1 MYPYSLEG
9 KKSIM
14 TLFFQKKNQSFPK
27 LHSEVIERI
36 KDESIRQKKE
46 QVLLVQLVQNQSGV
60 GEVQVSF
67 ADRIPEDT
75 DWIRFA
81 NEDSKKRLQH
91 GEFSLEKGNIY
102 YHPNV
107 DLKWKNTPKETI
119 YKIESNYQFSNG
131 KVYLDQKNYDQLVPI
146 LKNCFLSDQ
155 VESIYMDGNIC
166 QLEIKS
172 LDDTKEERISEVLL
186 TFFSSF
192 YPSPFLAP
200 HRPQ

>member
-1 MYPYSLEG
+1 
-9 KKSIM
+9 M

-36 KDESIRQKKE
+36 KNESLRLNKE
-46 QVLLVQLVQNQSGV
+46 QVLFVRLVQNQSGV

-67 ADRIPEDT
+67 ADRIPGDT

-81 NEDSKKRLQH
+81 NEDSKKRLHH
-91 GEFSLEKGNIY
+91 GEFSMENGKIY

-107 DLKWKNTPKETI
+107 ELKWKHTPKERI
-119 YKIESNYQFSNG
+119 HRIESNYQFSNG
-131 KVYLDQKNYDQLVPI
+131 KVYLDQKDYDQLVPI
-146 LKNCFLSDQ
+146 LKNCFLSEQ
-155 VESIYMDGNIC
+155 VDSLYMDGNIC
-166 QLEIKS
+166 QLEIES
-172 LDDTKEERISEVLL
+172 LDDSKEERISEVLL
-186 TFFSSF
+186 IFFSSF

>member
-1 MYPYSLEG
+1 
-9 KKSIM
+9 M

-36 KDESIRQKKE
+36 KNESLRLNKE
-46 QVLLVQLVQNQSGV
+46 QVLFVRLIQNQSGV

-67 ADRIPEDT
+67 ADRIPGDT

-81 NEDSKKRLQH
+81 NEDSKKRLHH
-91 GEFSLEKGNIY
+91 GEFSMENEKIY

-107 DLKWKNTPKETI
+107 ELKWKHTPKETI
-119 YKIESNYQFSNG
+119 HRIESNYQFSNG
-131 KVYLDQKNYDQLVPI
+131 KVYLDQKDYDQLVPI
-146 LKNCFLSDQ
+146 LKNCFLSEQ
-155 VESIYMDGNIC
+155 VDSLYMDGNIC
-166 QLEIKS
+166 QLEIES
-172 LDDTKEERISEVLL
+172 LDDSKEERISEVLL
-186 TFFSSF
+186 IFFSFF